1 MGTAID
7 ADSPQEFGWG
17 RQADEGRPGRAY
29 PAGTPT
35 GGFVRELNRRSNI
48 VGAVCRSDDRHVK
61 SIYGTIL
68 EMGSSR
74 MSVAPFDF
82 SSGISVLTVAL
93 STTVSM
99 A

>member
-1 MGTAID
+1 MTILQSSGLMERRTTLTRNG
-7 ADSPQEFGWG
+7 SSGRGW
-17 RQADEGRPGRAY
+17 ADEGRPDATTLRVRG
-29 PAGTPT
+29 PAGSYP
-35 GGFVRELNRRSNI
+35 
-48 VGAVCRSDDRHVK
+48 HVK

-68 EMGSSR
+68 EMGISR